1 MSAGVE
7 RADLA
12 DLGKPE
18 SPLLSISDLKVGFD
32 TLEGHVRAV
41 DGVNFHLNK
50 GETLGLVGE
59 SGCGK
64 SVTAMSILRLLPSPP
79 TRTQGRI
86 DFQKSDLLSLDP
98 SSLRKIRGKA
108 ISMIFQEPMTSLNP
122 IMTIGRQITEQV
134 MVHMMNSEKEAWERA
149 VEMLRRV
156 QIPSPRQRAWEYPH
170 KLSGGMRQR
179 AMIAMALSC
188 RPELLLADEP
198 TTALDV
204 TIQAQI
210 MDVMARLKNEFKTS
224 ILLITHDLGL
234 IAEMA
239 DRVVV
244 MYAGQVVEEGNVR
257 DVFKEPLHPYTAGL
271 MGSVPVLGRKF
282 REGRRRLEEIPG
294 VVPSL
299 REMPGGCRF
308 RPRCSRV
315 DGRCREGAPSL
326 SELGPG
332 RKVRCWLWD

>member
-1 MSAGVE
+1 MKNIAENREISTPD
-7 RADLA
+7 R
-12 DLGKPE
+12 
-18 SPLLSISDLKVGFD
+18 PLLSIRDLQVEFE
-32 TLEGHVRAV
+32 TMEGRLRAV
-41 DGVNFHLNK
+41 DGVGFHINS

-79 TRTQGRI
+79 TRTSGRI
-86 DFQKSDLLSLDP
+86 DFGQTNILELSPSD
-98 SSLRKIRGKA
+98 LRKIRGKA

-122 IMTIGRQITEQV
+122 IMTIGRQISEGV
-134 MVHMMNSEKEAWERA
+134 MVHMMNNEKEAWERA

-156 QIPSPRQRAWEYPH
+156 QIPSPRERAWEYPH

-179 AMIAMALSC
+179 AMIAMALAC

-210 MDVMARLKNEFKTS
+210 MAVMARLKDEFKTS

-244 MYAGQVVEEGNVR
+244 MYAGQVVEEGGVKE
-257 DVFKEPLHPYTAGL
+257 VFKEPLHPYTAGL

-282 REGRRRLEEIPG
+282 SEGRKRLEEIPG

-299 REMPGGCRF
+299 RDMPLGCRF
-308 RPRCSRV
+308 RSRCTRV
-315 DGRCREGAPSL
+315 DHLCQEGAPRLCEMGSD
-326 SELGPG
+326 
-332 RKVRCWLWD
+332 RKVRCWQWSK

>member
-1 MSAGVE
+1 M
-7 RADLA
+7 
-12 DLGKPE
+12 
-18 SPLLSISDLKVGFD
+18 
-32 TLEGHVRAV
+32 
-41 DGVNFHLNK
+41 
-50 GETLGLVGE
+50 GE

-79 TRTQGRI
+79 TITQGRI
-86 DFQKSDLLSLDP
+86 QFGRSNILELSA
-98 SSLRKIRGKA
+98 SALRKIRGKA

-122 IMTIGRQITEQV
+122 IMTIGRQIAEGV
-134 MVHMMNSEKEAWERA
+134 MVHLMNSEKEAWERA

-156 QIPSPRQRAWEYPH
+156 QIPSPRERAWEYPH

-179 AMIAMALSC
+179 AMIAMALAC

-210 MDVMARLKNEFKTS
+210 MAVMARLKDEFKTS

-244 MYAGQVVEEGNVR
+244 MYAGQVVEEGGVKEI
-257 DVFKEPLHPYTAGL
+257 FKEPLHPYTMAGL
-271 MGSVPVLGRKF
+271 MRLHPGAWAASSARAVKPGWRSSPGSVPDPFARIDGCPF
-282 REGRRRLEEIPG
+282 RVPVAPKPG
-294 VVPSL
+294 V
-299 REMPGGCRF
+299 PG
-308 RPRCSRV
+308 
-315 DGRCREGAPSL
+315 L
-326 SELGPG
+326 
-332 RKVRCWLWD
+332 